1 MENIFQGSSMISV
14 TSVPMLLL
22 GIFMIASYTIYPI
35 AVIIPGWLT
44 YKRVFKLYG
53 TFFIFFIVYIV
64 TLVLGVEYREADSLL
79 DLLPMIGHFDV
90 WFRVLICVVILMK
103 SLLCYF
109 GLRFYVKKHNN
120 RYKHWLQGYMSIV
133 FINTIA
139 FLLMFVYNNQHAN
152 TTYYFLSI
160 TCSFFIIY
168 KELFSRLVVAPESQN
183 TNVQPEKETGSQPV
197 TPIEA
202 PESASSPLWNQ
213 IEAHMKQKEPWRN
226 PDLTISMLANAVY
239 SNRTSVSTKIHEAG
253 YENFYDYIAHYR
265 IREFCLQ
272 AEKGQI
278 STIIDTFY
286 MVGFKSRSAAFNQF
300 KRQMNMTPSE
310 YLKNLKLA
318 QSNIR
323 N

>member
-1 MENIFQGSSMISV
+1 
-14 TSVPMLLL
+14 MLLL

-35 AVIIPGWLT
+35 AIIIPGWLT
-44 YKRVFKLYG
+44 YKSVLKLYG
-53 TFFIFFIVYIV
+53 TFFILSVLYILTLIV
-64 TLVLGVEYREADSLL
+64 GVEYREANSFLE
-79 DLLPMIGHFDV
+79 LLPMIGHFDV
-90 WFRVLICVVILMK
+90 WFRVLICVVIFVK
-103 SLLCYF
+103 SLLCYT
-109 GLRFYVKKHNN
+109 GLRLYVKKHNN
-120 RYKHWLQGYMSIV
+120 RYKYWLQGYMAIV

-168 KELFSRLVVAPESQN
+168 KELFSRLIVGPEPQIIHAQS
-183 TNVQPEKETGSQPV
+183 EKEIGSQPV

-213 IEAHMKQKEPWRN
+213 IESYMKQKEPWRN
-226 PDLTISMLANAVY
+226 PDLTITMLANAVC

-253 YENFYDYIAHYR
+253 YENFYDYLAHYR

-272 AEKGQI
+272 AEKKQVT
-278 STIIDTFY
+278 TIIDTFY

-318 QSNIR
+318 QNNIQ